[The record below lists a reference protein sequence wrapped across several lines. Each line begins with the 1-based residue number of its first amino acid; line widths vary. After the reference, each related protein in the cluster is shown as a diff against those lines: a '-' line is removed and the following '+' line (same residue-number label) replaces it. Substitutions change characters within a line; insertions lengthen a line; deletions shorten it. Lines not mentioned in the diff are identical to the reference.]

1 MHTRLKRA
9 PKKLEPIRQSKEKG
23 KKIKR
28 RWVVHCIVFLI
39 MPQRHYEVMAFRSQN
54 SDRNFYEADIHYSRS
69 DFFAFVVIFL
79 DLNGI
84 YVAD

>member
-39 MPQRHYEVMAFRSQN
+39 MPQKHYELMAFRSQN
-54 SDRNFYEADIHYSRS
+54 SDRNFYEAEIHTTVAQIFSLYC
-69 DFFAFVVIFL
+69 DFFGL
-79 DLNGI
+79 KRYL
-84 YVAD
+84 AD